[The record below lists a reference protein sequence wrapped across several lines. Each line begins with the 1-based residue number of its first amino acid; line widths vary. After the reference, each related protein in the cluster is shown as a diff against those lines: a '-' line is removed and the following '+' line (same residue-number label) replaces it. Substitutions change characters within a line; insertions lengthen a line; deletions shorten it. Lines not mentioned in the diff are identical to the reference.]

1 MFEAPIPGQS
11 LTTEPGARPWE
22 QPPQIDDPDGA
33 MEYYLP
39 KIYGTMDKM
48 MDLLEKGVPVS
59 DVVHPLLMAGVMKG
73 VHTIDT
79 ALIIAA
85 PLTDYVAG
93 LADKAGIE
101 YTIGDED
108 KLQADP
114 ELADEAFNTP
124 SDTPVDVVDAAPID
138 EPAGV
143 QPLMSR
149 RAAPSEEGMI

>member
-1 MFEAPIPGQS
+1 
-11 LTTEPGARPWE
+11 
-22 QPPQIDDPDGA
+22 
-33 MEYYLP
+33 
-39 KIYGTMDKM
+39 MDKM